1 MKNTLINNSNREI
14 NASDVHYE
22 ICAITKS
29 LSDIKKAIK
38 FIIEKKDN
46 DKNNNNDR

>member
-1 MKNTLINNSNREI
+1 MKSVLINNKDREI

-29 LSDIKKAIK
+29 LLDIKKAIK
-38 FIIEKKDN
+38 SIIEKKDN
-46 DKNNNNDR
+46 DKINNTDR